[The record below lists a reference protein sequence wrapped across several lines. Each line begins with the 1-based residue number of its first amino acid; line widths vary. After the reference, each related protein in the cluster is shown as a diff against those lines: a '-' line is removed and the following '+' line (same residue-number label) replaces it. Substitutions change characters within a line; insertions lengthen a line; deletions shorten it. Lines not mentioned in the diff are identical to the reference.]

1 MGNRTGIQGS
11 SKEAEVM
18 NDLSRDMPYKFMVT
32 MRPKGKRARV
42 PMRCVVIM
50 ADSTDL
56 AWGLF
61 RKQEGDKWDIVELA
75 PTSVAGAPL
84 DRLSLAD
91 RHLVGRPHG
100 KRRKRIRG

>member
-1 MGNRTGIQGS
+1 M
-11 SKEAEVM
+11 V
-18 NDLSRDMPYKFMVT
+18 NDLCRDRPYRFMVT

-42 PMRCVVIM
+42 PLRCVVIM

-75 PTSVAGAPL
+75 PTSVAGVPL
-84 DRLSLAD
+84 DRLKLAD
-91 RHLVGRPHG
+91 RHLEGRKLDDRL
-100 KRRKRIRG
+100 KRRQRT